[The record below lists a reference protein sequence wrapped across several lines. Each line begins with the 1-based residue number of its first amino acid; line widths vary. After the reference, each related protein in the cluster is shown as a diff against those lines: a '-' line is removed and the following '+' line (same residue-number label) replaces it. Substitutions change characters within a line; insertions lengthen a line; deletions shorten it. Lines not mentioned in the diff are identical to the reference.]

1 MTTTDQ
7 THLMHVAGQFRL
19 EGEISNIR
27 PFGNGHINDTY
38 LIETAGSSPNYI
50 LQRKN
55 HLIFKDVP
63 AMMNNIDRV
72 CTHIEEKLRAAN
84 DPAVEKKII
93 RHYRTANGELCYK
106 DENGNFWAV
115 LNFVNNSKSVEMIE
129 KPEMAEVSGIAF
141 GRFQKQLADLPGGP
155 LSETIK
161 DFHNIYFRINN
172 FEKAKASD
180 PKGRLAMVQTEVAE
194 IENRMGNMK
203 TLQKLADAGQLPL
216 RVTHNDTKINNV
228 LFDKD
233 TDEIL
238 AVIDLDTVMPG
249 LVHFDF
255 GDAMRS
261 AANTV
266 EEDEQDLSKVKFNL
280 EVFRYFVK
288 GFSSETKA
296 TLSPLEVAH
305 LAHSCQF
312 MTYIMALR
320 FLTDYIDGD
329 TYYKIKHPEHNI
341 DRARNQIK
349 LIQEMEKAFDQMQA
363 IVTEYYN

>member
-1 MTTTDQ
+1 MDQ
-7 THLMHVAGQFRL
+7 AFLKNISSQFKI
-19 EGEISNIR
+19 EGDIISVY

-38 LIETAGSSPNYI
+38 LIETAGDNTANYI

-63 AMMNNIDRV
+63 AMMENIDRV
-72 CTHIEEKLRAAN
+72 CTHIENKLHEAN
-84 DPAVEKKII
+84 DPDAEKKII
-93 RHYRTANGELCYK
+93 RHFRTDEGKLYYK
-106 DENGNFWAV
+106 DEQGNFWAV
-115 LNFVNNSKSVEMIE
+115 LNFVPNSKSVEMIE
-129 KPEMAEVSGIAF
+129 KPEMAEVAGIAF

-172 FEKAKASD
+172 FKKAKAAD
-180 PKGRLAMVQTEVAE
+180 PKGRLATVKTEVDE
-194 IENRMGNMK
+194 IESRMEKMK
-203 TLQKLADAGQLPL
+203 TLQQLADSGKLPI

-228 LFDKD
+228 LFDKE

-255 GDAMRS
+255 GDAMRT

-266 EEDEQDLSKVKFNL
+266 EEDETDISKIKFNK
-280 EVFRYFVK
+280 EVFRYFAK
-288 GFSSETKA
+288 GFLSETKD
-296 TLSPLEVAH
+296 TLTPQEVE
-305 LAHSCQF
+305 LLPHSCQF

-341 DRARNQIK
+341 ERARNQIK
-349 LIQEMEKAFDQMQA
+349 LVQEMDKSLDEMLQ
-363 IVTEYYN
+363 IVKSYA

>member
-1 MTTTDQ
+1 M
-7 THLMHVAGQFRL
+7 LKKIAEQFAIR
-19 EGEISNIR
+19 GEVESVI
-27 PFGNGHINDTY
+27 PFGNGHINDTF
-38 LIETAGSSPNYI
+38 LIKTIGNDPDYI

-55 HLIFKDVP
+55 HQIFKDVP
-63 AMMNNIDRV
+63 AMMENIERV
-72 CTHIEEKLRAAN
+72 CVHIENKLREN
-84 DPAVEKKII
+84 KDPQLSRKAI
-93 RHYRTANGELCYK
+93 HHLRTFNGDLYYK
-106 DENGNFWAV
+106 DENGNYWAI
-115 LNFVNNSKSVEMIE
+115 LDFVKNSKSVEMIT
-129 KPEMAEVSGIAF
+129 KPEMAEVSGVAF

-155 LSETIK
+155 LFETIK

-172 FEKAKASD
+172 YEKAKAND
-180 PKGRLAMVQTEVAE
+180 PKGRMAIVKTEMEE
-194 IENRMGNMK
+194 IESRMEKMK

-228 LFDKD
+228 LFDEE

-266 EEDEQDLSKVKFNL
+266 EEDETDLSKLNFNM
-280 EVFRYFVK
+280 EVFKFFTK
-288 GFSSETKA
+288 GFLSETKE
-296 TLSPLEVAH
+296 TLTPLEIEH

-341 DRARNQIK
+341 DRARNQIA
-349 LIQEMEKAFDQMQA
+349 LIKKMEAAYDEMQHLVLDAAKA
-363 IVTEYYN
+363 